1 MIIIL
6 KAIHY
11 FLDFDSLDF
20 IPFHLLTSVLH
31 FADRFP
37 SSQLLKVAL
46 YAFSNREKHLKQPNQ
61 TQHTHTT
68 QHTTHTQTHKQTQS
82 LRRITTY
89 LFFLFQFVRFL
100 SQSPTYSHT
109 ERHSGKIFIPLKQL
123 ISSSVFSLPVCFY
136 SPISQTPS
144 TNNQHMLHL
153 ILWISS

>member
-46 YAFSNREKHLKQPNQ
+46 KD
-61 TQHTHTT
+61 TQIY
-68 QHTTHTQTHKQTQS
+68 K
-82 LRRITTY
+82 
-89 LFFLFQFVRFL
+89 
-100 SQSPTYSHT
+100 SQSWVT
-109 ERHSGKIFIPLKQL
+109 KIPSILP
-123 ISSSVFSLPVCFY
+123 SSLSRLSDMKRWLR
-136 SPISQTPS
+136 T
-144 TNNQHMLHL
+144 
-153 ILWISS
+153 